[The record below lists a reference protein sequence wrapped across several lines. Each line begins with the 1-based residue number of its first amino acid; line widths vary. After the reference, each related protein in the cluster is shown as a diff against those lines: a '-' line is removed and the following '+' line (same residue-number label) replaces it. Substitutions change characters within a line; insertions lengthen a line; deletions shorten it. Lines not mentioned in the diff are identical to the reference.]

1 MIDLKVPS
9 PGESITEVTIAT
21 WFVKDGDIVKK
32 DQELA
37 EIESD
42 KAMLVLYAEAAGQI
56 AIKAPAGQTVA
67 VGAVAAVIDETKAG
81 AAPAPV
87 AKEQP
92 VVEKV
97 TVAEP
102 AAKGNDS
109 YAKGLPS
116 PSAQKL
122 INESG
127 ITPSTIAGSGKD
139 GRITKGDVQEALKQ
153 PAATPQPAAN
163 GAPTAPA
170 TPPPAVVYGGE
181 RTATRERMTRLRQ
194 TIATRLVSVKNET
207 AMLTTFNEVDMTN
220 ILAIRK
226 QYKEAFEKR
235 HGIGLGFMGFFV
247 KACCEALKFFPHV
260 GAQIDGDELI
270 SYTYVDMGIAVST
283 ERGLMVPVVR
293 DAHAKP
299 LYQIERDIAA
309 LAAKARDGKIS
320 LDDLQG
326 GTFSITN
333 GGVFGSLMSTPIL
346 NPPQS
351 AILGMHKTQER
362 PVALNGQVV
371 IRPMMYVALS
381 YDHRVIDGKDSV
393 SFLVKVKDFLED
405 PVRLLLEM

>member
-87 AKEQP
+87 AKEHP
-92 VVEKV
+92 VVEKI

-102 AAKGNDS
+102 AAQGNDS

-181 RTATRERMTRLRQ
+181 RTASRERMTRLRQ

-309 LAAKARDGKIS
+309 LATKARDGKIS